1 MHGNVCEWCA
11 IGVVLHIV
19 EKQVGS
25 LEIIQLVMR
34 QILLDSQV
42 EQIELFEVVLGVKTK
57 ALQEVLI
64 GVHLNQIIGE
74 VG

>member
-1 MHGNVCEWCA
+1 M
-11 IGVVLHIV
+11 
-19 EKQVGS
+19 
-25 LEIIQLVMR
+25 EIIQWR
-34 QILLDSQV
+34 CDRSIDSQV

-74 VG
+74 VGRFRLCLKEKLKMKNK